1 MRPRCWPPRPPR
13 PPLPSPP
20 STRAMA
26 FEGSISSLVKMRD
39 EDGSVDRVQ
48 DPPQELWP
56 VLACLRYKAIDDH
69 IDLPSVFVVCRDLH
83 VPMWVSLSCGV

>member
-1 MRPRCWPPRPPR
+1 
-13 PPLPSPP
+13 
-20 STRAMA
+20 MA

-69 IDLPSVFVVCRDLH
+69 IDLPSVFVVCARRDLH
-83 VPMWVSLSCGV
+83 VPMLVSLSCGV